1 MTLKKD
7 QIISLLF
14 LVLAVVFLIFINDI
28 EMPKNLTEP
37 GPKIMPFLSIVLMI
51 ICCIGVFFESVKNK
65 GESEKPFLSKDGWK
79 RLIFIASLLI
89 AYALGLMYFGFLI
102 TTPFMAFALIN
113 MFSGEK
119 RISILI
125 GVVSSMIITTSIYL
139 LFSVG
144 FNVMLPPGIL
154 FE

>member
-14 LVLAVVFLIFINDI
+14 LVLAIVFLIFINDI

-37 GPKIMPFLSIVLMI
+37 GPKIMPFLSIILMI
-51 ICCIGVFFESVKNK
+51 ICCLGVFFESLKNK
-65 GESEKPFLSKDGWK
+65 SEDEKPFLSKDGWK
-79 RLIFIASLLI
+79 RLFFMSALLI
-89 AYALGLMYFGFLI
+89 TYSLGLMYFGFLI

-113 MFSGEK
+113 MFSGDK
-119 RISILI
+119 KISILI
-125 GVVSSMIITTSIYL
+125 GVVASMIITSSIYV